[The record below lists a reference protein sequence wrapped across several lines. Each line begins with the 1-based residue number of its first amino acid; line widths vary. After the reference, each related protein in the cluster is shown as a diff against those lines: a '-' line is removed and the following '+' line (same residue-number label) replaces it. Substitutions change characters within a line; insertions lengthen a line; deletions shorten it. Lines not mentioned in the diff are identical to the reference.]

1 VTAPITSA
9 RVRELIAA
17 ATPDGR
23 SALQLGY
30 ELAENAAQIAKAL
43 DLWEKVQGGDA
54 EVANSSTTGYG
65 AHSSTTG
72 YGAHSSTT
80 GDRAHSSTTGRGA
93 HSSTTGDGAH
103 SSTTGPGAHSAA
115 SGRWAIAAALGIG
128 GTAQAEETGA
138 IVLAHWAFEDGEW
151 KRKAIAAFEV
161 GTNGVEPGKTYR
173 LTADGQ
179 PEEVE

>member
-1 VTAPITSA
+1 M
-9 RVRELIAA
+9 
-17 ATPDGR
+17 
-23 SALQLGY
+23 
-30 ELAENAAQIAKAL
+30 
-43 DLWEKVQGGDA
+43 
-54 EVANSSTTGYG
+54 
-65 AHSSTTG
+65 
-72 YGAHSSTT
+72 AHSSTT
-80 GDRAHSSTTGRGA
+80 GDEAR
-93 HSSTTGDGAH
+93 
-103 SSTTGPGAHSAA
+103 SAA